1 MKNIINKIPI
11 PISGLMLALA
21 SLGNLVGAYSQGLRY
36 IFGSIS
42 AIILITLVLK
52 LAMMPRSYMEGF
64 SNPVIGCILATIP
77 MGLMILSTYIIPVA
91 QIAAYWIWM
100 AALALNAVIILVF
113 TKKHVLSF
121 DIKKVFPSYFVL
133 YVGIAVGSV
142 TAPAYGMNSLG
153 KVIFWYA
160 LAAYIAWFPIV
171 TYRILRYRELP
182 DQIKPVVVIYAAPGS
197 LLLAGYLSVFQDKSV
212 NVVLI
217 IGVWAFIMTLFGVS
231 KMPKLL
237 KMPFY
242 PSCSAFTFPFVISAM
257 AFSSMTGFLR
267 TSGYAVVFL
276 EPINI
281 LMVAWAFIMVFF
293 VLIRFSIF
301 LLNETALTPY
311 MEKRRRQ

>member
-11 PISGLMLALA
+11 PIAGLMLALA
-21 SLGNLVGAYSQGLRY
+21 SMGNLLGAYSQGLRY
-36 IFGSIS
+36 AFGSIS
-42 AIILITLVLK
+42 SIILIALVLK

-77 MGLMILSTYIIPVA
+77 MGVMVLSTYIIPVA
-91 QIAAYWIWM
+91 QIAAYWMWV
-100 AALALNAVIILVF
+100 AALALNAVIILGF

-171 TYRILRYRELP
+171 TYRILRHRDLP
-182 DQIKPVVVIYAAPGS
+182 DQIKPVVVIYAAPAS

-217 IGVWAFIMTLFGVS
+217 IGVWAFAMTLFGLS

-237 KMPFY
+237 KGAFY
-242 PSCSAFTFPFVISAM
+242 PSYSAFTFPFVISAM
-257 AFSSMTGFLR
+257 ACSSMTGFLR
-267 TSGYAVVFL
+267 TTGYSVVFL

-281 LMVAWAFIMVFF
+281 LMVAWASIMVIF
-293 VLIRFSIF
+293 VLIRYSMF
-301 LLNETALTPY
+301 LLNETALTPHV
-311 MEKRRRQ
+311 EKRRRQ